1 MTLFDKYPPIEG
13 KRLEIMDPEGKI
25 VNQTLFPKL
34 TKAEMLEGY
43 RYMLYSRMA
52 DLQAYSYQRQGR
64 LYTFPPNFGQ
74 EASAVGS
81 GMVIREEDWLIP
93 AYRELGAWLRKGATV
108 KDFFLY
114 WGGHED
120 GATFPGAPQM
130 FPPSVPIASQLIHA
144 TGFGYAVKYKKEKKV
159 VFAYVGDGGT
169 SEGEF
174 HEALNYASVWKV
186 PVVFMIQNNHYA
198 ISAHSNMQSN
208 SLNFAVKSLS
218 YGIPGLL
225 ADGNDFFATYA
236 ATLEARKHAASGKGP
251 VLLEF
256 ETYRRGP
263 HTTSDDPTRYRTK
276 KEEDEWAKKDPVDRM
291 RKFLIAGKY
300 WSEKKD
306 KELQDNLKSEIDRQ
320 FMEVENYPP
329 HKLEDVFK
337 YQFEEMPDCLR
348 KQMVEYE
355 NYLNWKKEAK

>member
-1 MTLFDKYPPIEG
+1 VLFDQFNPVENQK
-13 KRLEIMDPEGKI
+13 LEILDKTGTIINKDLLPRI
-25 VNQTLFPKL
+25 TQAQL
-34 TKAEMLEGY
+34 LEGY

-52 DLQAYSYQRQGR
+52 DLQAFSYQRQGR

-74 EASAVGS
+74 EASAVGA
-81 GMVIREEDWLIP
+81 GLAMAEDDWLIP

-120 GATFPGAPQM
+120 GATFPGAPTI

-144 TGFGYAVKYKKEKKV
+144 AGFGYAVKYKKEKRA
-159 VFAYVGDGGT
+159 VFAFVGDGGT

-174 HEALNYASVWKV
+174 HEALNFASVWKV
-186 PVVFMIQNNHYA
+186 PVIFIIQNNHYA
-198 ISAHSNMQSN
+198 ISAHKTIQSN
-208 SLNFAVKSLS
+208 SINFAVKSVA
-218 YGIPGLL
+218 YGIPGMLV
-225 ADGNDFFATYA
+225 DGNDMLATYKA
-236 ATLEARKHAASGKGP
+236 SMEARKYVTSGKGP

-276 KEEDEWAKKDPVDRM
+276 EEEDEWAKKDPVDRM
-291 RKFLIAGKY
+291 KAYLIGKKL

-306 KELQDNLKSEIDRQ
+306 TALQEELKSEIDRQ
-320 FMEVENYPP
+320 FTEVEAYPMQT
-329 HKLEDVFK
+329 LDDVFRFQ
-337 YQFEEMPDCLR
+337 YAEMPDDLQR
-348 KQMVEYE
+348 QKVDYE
-355 NYLNWKKEAK
+355 KFLNWRGGQK